1 MKILYISQSVI
12 PSKSAN
18 SIHAMKM
25 CSALSNLNNKVDLFC
40 WNNNRD
46 VEKNIEDFYKF
57 YSVDENF
64 NILRLKVQNFWFL
77 REIVSLIFL
86 LYKIFINHYDLIYCR
101 NIQVSWFLSI
111 LGIKTVL
118 EIHSPPSIKTNYFF
132 KKILIKGN
140 LFFWSS

>member
-46 VEKNIEDFYKF
+46 V
-57 YSVDENF
+57 
-64 NILRLKVQNFWFL
+64 
-77 REIVSLIFL
+77 
-86 LYKIFINHYDLIYCR
+86 
-101 NIQVSWFLSI
+101 
-111 LGIKTVL
+111 
-118 EIHSPPSIKTNYFF
+118 
-132 KKILIKGN
+132 
-140 LFFWSS
+140 